1 MIPKEMNYSMPAEW
15 KQHECCWMQWPH
27 DNSNFSAYGQVP
39 TWSHFDIEK
48 GRIAWTNVAKA
59 ISEFEK
65 VKMIVHP
72 DNVENAKKLLDSEN
86 SKEMYVSRRVNV
98 SIYQFF
104 VPTPSEFEER
114 WVSVSR
120 FHIF

>member
-1 MIPKEMNYSMPAEW
+1 MNAVGCSGHMIIP
-15 KQHECCWMQWPH
+15 
-27 DNSNFSAYGQVP
+27 NFSAYGQVP

-72 DNVENAKKLLDSEN
+72 DNVENAKKLLNPEN
-86 SKEMYVSRRVNV
+86 RNN
-98 SIYQFF
+98 
-104 VPTPSEFEER
+104 
-114 WVSVSR
+114 
-120 FHIF
+120 